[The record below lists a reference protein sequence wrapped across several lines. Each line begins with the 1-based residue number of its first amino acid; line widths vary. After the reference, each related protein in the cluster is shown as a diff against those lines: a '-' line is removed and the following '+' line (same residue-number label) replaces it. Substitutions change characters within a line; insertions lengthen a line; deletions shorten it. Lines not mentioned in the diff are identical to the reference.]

1 MMGFSEILCES
12 VGEPVQLD
20 VPFGDMDAG
29 IAHGSIT
36 TWRCQG
42 RMARELQLA
51 GRRYWIISDPY
62 GEGWKAR
69 VVELHEGGEADE
81 IGIEASDQTR
91 TAADD
96 SAERKLRRLLRLP
109 LD

>member
-1 MMGFSEILCES
+1 
-12 VGEPVQLD
+12 
-20 VPFGDMDAG
+20 
-29 IAHGSIT
+29 
-36 TWRCQG
+36 
-42 RMARELQLA
+42 MARELQLN
-51 GRRYWIISDPY
+51 GRRYWIISDPH
-62 GEGWKAR
+62 GPGWKAR

-109 LD
+109 LTDCSALPTADCRLISESSSRRSR

>member
-1 MMGFSEILCES
+1 LCES
-12 VGEPVQLD
+12 AGEAVQLD
-20 VPFGDMDAG
+20 VPLDDTSAG
-29 IAHGSIT
+29 ITHGSVT
-36 TWRCQG
+36 TWRFNV

-51 GRRYWIISDPY
+51 GRRYWIISDPH

-109 LD
+109 HD

>member
-1 MMGFSEILCES
+1 
-12 VGEPVQLD
+12 
-20 VPFGDMDAG
+20 
-29 IAHGSIT
+29 
-36 TWRCQG
+36 
-42 RMARELQLA
+42 MARELQLN
-51 GRRYWIISDPY
+51 GRRYWIISDPH
-62 GEGWKAR
+62 GPGWKAR

-109 LD
+109 PHS